1 LPVVYVIGSD
11 KIITVFSIVIVG
23 RHLFVVAVR
32 VVQNSRAGR
41 GEQLAHRCL
50 LPHGFGVLWVAG

>member
-32 VVQNSRAGR
+32 VVQNSRAG
-41 GEQLAHRCL
+41 
-50 LPHGFGVLWVAG
+50 